1 MQIKA
6 AVGRQCARG
15 RLGETGRFEPP
26 LAPDDHVWIS
36 GEIEIRICLHARFAS
51 GPAVILRPLPTRPAP
66 AERRLAGALVAWG
79 KDCRAGDAIVRTQAK
94 EHPMERVTIHRS
106 RARWPLVIAVIAAA
120 ATLALSVRQSDADT
134 HHPMQMAT
142 NTATVTRHQLAFR
155 NQMRGLWE
163 QHVAWTR
170 LAIVSFAGSL
180 PDLSATEQRLLR
192 NQRDIGDAVVPYYGQ
207 TAGHQLTILLRHHIL
222 IAVDIL
228 VDAKSGDQ
236 AALAVDLKRWSEN
249 ANQIAAFLHRANP
262 DNWTLAEMRRM
273 MQTHLK
279 LTTDEA
285 VAQLTGDFP
294 ASIQAYDRIERE
306 ILRMA
311 DMLSTGII
319 AQFPGRFS

>member
-1 MQIKA
+1 
-6 AVGRQCARG
+6 
-15 RLGETGRFEPP
+15 
-26 LAPDDHVWIS
+26 
-36 GEIEIRICLHARFAS
+36 
-51 GPAVILRPLPTRPAP
+51 
-66 AERRLAGALVAWG
+66 
-79 KDCRAGDAIVRTQAK
+79 
-94 EHPMERVTIHRS
+94 MERVTIHCS

-120 ATLALSVRQSDADT
+120 ATLAMSVRQSDADT
-134 HHPMQMAT
+134 QHPMQMAT
-142 NTATVTRHQLAFR
+142 NTATVTSHQLALR

-192 NQRDIGDAVVPYYGQ
+192 NQRDIGDAVAPYYGQ
-207 TAGHQLTILLRHHIL
+207 TAGDQLTVLLRHHIL

-228 VDAKSGDQ
+228 VDAKAGDQ

-249 ANQIAAFLHRANP
+249 ASQIAAFLHRANP

-294 ASIQAYDRIERE
+294 ASVQAYDRIERE
-306 ILRMA
+306 ILDMA

-319 AQFPGRFS
+319 DQFPGRFS